1 MNGIGLESH
10 FSKLK
15 FPLMKAIVDKLATL
29 KLPIK
34 LTETDTGYKLDTET
48 QAIYLEQALRE
59 GFSHPAVDRIMLW
72 TALHP
77 FGFYQT
83 CLKDYNLQNLLAGDV
98 VEKLLKNGKTGR

>member
-34 LTETDTGYKLDTET
+34 LTETDTGYKFDTET
-48 QAIYLEQALRE
+48 QVHQSILIYSLLMK
-59 GFSHPAVDRIMLW
+59 D
-72 TALHP
+72 
-77 FGFYQT
+77 
-83 CLKDYNLQNLLAGDV
+83 LK
-98 VEKLLKNGKTGR
+98 